1 MSLLPASS
9 IGDEST
15 GFYNGV
21 ATQSLR
27 FDDGS
32 SDHLTFTPGSASSAT
47 DRRKITHA
55 VWIKRGNLDTTQ
67 NIYSTTQNG
76 GGDYYLWRIN
86 TDNTMTIILNVSNL
100 NFGYDCTEV
109 FRDTGNWYHFVLI
122 IDTTQSSASDRIKL
136 YKNGEQQTLSNK
148 YGSDVSQNFSNYVMD
163 GTEDAIGEFNYN
175 STGYFDGYMCDFITT
190 IGQDNS
196 ISDFGETKNGVWI
209 AKNYSGSYGA
219 NGFRLQFDQTGTGTA
234 SSSTIGA
241 DVSGNTNH
249 WTSNNLASGDSNFPD
264 SPENNLAVW
273 NRLIYRRSNN
283 FVAVFSEGNTKV
295 NGTSSQVAHTS
306 STLASTGKHY
316 AEFYINNS
324 SKAVTSCG
332 VVRTL
337 WDGGLGQ
344 SYAGNYGGAY
354 YSTNGTRAYNATSDS
369 QTAPGSDRV
378 GIEVDFA
385 NNEVEFFTVAS
396 DGTRTSR
403 GGKLNGDDGIEFNGE
418 GVFTATTHDVSSS
431 YIEAYFSETS
441 WNGTPNSG
449 YEELSASKLPD
460 VTISPTESTQAD
472 DHFNTFLYTGTNA
485 TNRDLALN
493 TFTPDWVWLKSRS
506 QSDNHVVVDS
516 SRVTGTHLDSSAVYP
531 NLHTNTTDGETS
543 DSHPKIITNGV
554 QVSGGLYD
562 NNNVTFVVWN
572 WKANGGSLTTNDASS
587 TGVGTI
593 DSVFQANTTSG
604 FSIVTYTGTG
614 SAGTV
619 KHGLSVAPSL
629 VIIKNRSGASVPN
642 WVIGQDKSGFTGQLY
657 FDTGAFSTNSGSFNN
672 TAPTTSVVSIG
683 TDSTVNQSTATYVM
697 YCFAN
702 VEGFSRVGSYT
713 GNGRTDGPFIY
724 TGFRPAFLL
733 IKSTGSSS
741 NGWYIYDNKR
751 LNFGSLVDGQV
762 YANLANGDDDGN
774 RDLDFL
780 SNGFKPRLTDSN
792 VNGNGSTFI
801 YLAFADQAFKFSN
814 AR

>member
-32 SDHLTFTPGSASSAT
+32 SDHLTFTTGSASSAT

-55 VWIKRGNLDTTQ
+55 VWIKRANIGTYQ
-67 NIYSTTQNG
+67 AIYSTTQNG
-76 GGDYYLWRIN
+76 GGDYYQWRFAN
-86 TDNTMTIILNVSNL
+86 DDTMTLYLNVSN
-100 NFGYDCTEV
+100 YDYAYDTAAV
-109 FRDTGNWYHFVLI
+109 YRDTMNWYHFVLI
-122 IDTTQSSASDRIKL
+122 IDTTQSTDTNRVKL
-136 YKNGEQQTLSNK
+136 YANGVQQTLNVK
-148 YGSDVSQNFSNYVMD
+148 FTNHVGQNFSNYVMD
-163 GTEDAIGEFNYN
+163 GTEDAIGQFNYN
-175 STGYFDGYMCDFITT
+175 STAYFDGYMCDFITT

-234 SSSTIGA
+234 STSTIGA
-241 DVSGNTNH
+241 DTSGNTNH

-273 NRLIYRRSNN
+273 NRLVYRRSNN

-354 YSTNGTRAYNATSDS
+354 YSTNGTRAYNATYDS

-403 GGKLNGDDGIEFNGE
+403 GGKLNGDDGIDFEGE

-449 YEELSASKLPD
+449 YEELSANKLPD
-460 VTISPTESTQAD
+460 VTIGAASDTQAD
-472 DHFNTFLYTGTNA
+472 DHFDTILRVGHGTSGGS
-485 TNRDLALN
+485 
-493 TFTPDWVWLKSRS
+493 TPANFKADWIWEKVRNSAYSHYLI
-506 QSDNHVVVDS
+506 DS
-516 SRVTGTHLDSSAVYP
+516 SRGIVDGSTQVLI
-531 NLHTNTTDGETS
+531 TNTTNLETTGNWYKPPTS
-543 DSHPKIITNGV
+543 SSLEFNTNDWASSFNLV
-554 QVSGGLYD
+554 D
-562 NNNVTFVVWN
+562 WI
-572 WKANGGSLTTNDASS
+572 WKANGGTTTTNDASS

-593 DSVFQANTTSG
+593 DSVFQANDTSG

-629 VIIKNRSGASVPN
+629 VIIKSRTGASVPN
-642 WVIGQDKSGFTGQLY
+642 WVIGQDISGFTGQLY

-672 TAPTTSVVSIG
+672 TAPTSSVVSIG
-683 TDSTVNQSTATYVM
+683 TDSTVNQNTATYVM

-702 VEGFSRVGSYT
+702 VEGYCRIGKYT

-724 TGFRPAFLL
+724 TGFRPAWLL
-733 IKSTGSSS
+733 IKSTGSST
-741 NGWYIYDNKR
+741 NGWYMYDNKR
-751 LNFGSLVDGQV
+751 LNFGTLVDGQL
-762 YANLANGDDDGN
+762 YANLANAEDDGN

-814 AR
+814 AK

>member
-32 SDHLTFTPGSASSAT
+32 SDHLTFTPSSASSAE
-47 DRRKITHA
+47 DRRKITHS
-55 VWIKRGNLDTTQ
+55 VWIKRGNIGTYQ
-67 NIYSTTQNG
+67 SIYSTTQNG
-76 GGDYYLWRIN
+76 GGDYYLWRFAN
-86 TDNTMTIILNVSNL
+86 DDTMTIYLNVSDSD
-100 NFGYDCTEV
+100 FAYDSAEV
-109 FRDTGNWYHFVLI
+109 YRDTSNWYHFVLI
-122 IDTTQSSASDRIKL
+122 IDTTQSTDTNRVKL
-136 YKNGEQQTLSNK
+136 YKNGEQQTLNIKFSNH
-148 YGSDVSQNFSNYVMD
+148 VSQNFSNYVMD

-175 STGYFDGYMCDFITT
+175 STTYFDGYMCDFITT

-196 ISDFGETKNGVWI
+196 ISDFGETKNDVWI

-234 SSSTIGA
+234 SASTIGA

-324 SKAVTSCG
+324 SKSVTSCG

-344 SYAGNYGGAY
+344 SYAGNYGGSY

-385 NNEVEFFTVAS
+385 NNEVEYFTVAS

-418 GVFTATTHDVSSS
+418 GVFTATTHDVSTS
-431 YIEAYFSETS
+431 YIEAYFSESS
-441 WNGTPNSG
+441 WHGTPNSG
-449 YEELSASKLPD
+449 YEELSASKLPE
-460 VTISPTESTQAD
+460 TTLSPDKDEQA
-472 DHFNTFLYTGTNA
+472 
-485 TNRDLALN
+485 
-493 TFTPDWVWLKSRS
+493 
-506 QSDNHVVVDS
+506 
-516 SRVTGTHLDSSAVYP
+516 
-531 NLHTNTTDGETS
+531 TDYF
-543 DSHPKIITNGV
+543 DI
-554 QVSGGLYD
+554 QL
-562 NNNVTFVVWN
+562 W
-572 WKANGGSLTTNDASS
+572 
-587 TGVGTI
+587 
-593 DSVFQANTTSG
+593 
-604 FSIVTYTGTG
+604 TGTG
-614 SAGTV
+614 SGQSFSNFSFQPDWLWFKQRNGTSDHAMFDSTRGVNAGFTSHSTSGENTNASSSQDLVSFDNDGFTTGTPSQYGSLGSSGNTIVTWAWRLNGGTTSSDTNGNRTTTV
-619 KHGLSVAPSL
+619 QTNANAGISIATYNNPSQGNHTFGHGLGSKPEAFIWRARNTIMNWIWWDSHNFTDADRDGKYFNST
-629 VIIKNRSGASVPN
+629 IGFTSGSN
-642 WVIGQDKSGFTGQLY
+642 WVTD
-657 FDTGAFSTNSGSFNN
+657 
-672 TAPTTSVVSIG
+672 V
-683 TDSTVNQSTATYVM
+683 TDSIIEITDGQVSSGNDIDYWCIS
-697 YCFAN
+697 FKS
-702 VEGFSRVGSYT
+702 VEGFSRIGNYT
-713 GNGRTDGPFIY
+713 GNGRTDGPFVY
-724 TGFRPAFLL
+724 TGFRPAWVMFKRIDANNSWVILDNTR
-733 IKSTGSSS
+733 SPS
-741 NGWYIYDNKR
+741 NAVNDI
-751 LNFGSLVDGQV
+751 LF
-762 YANLANGDDDGN
+762 ANLSDAEIAFD
-774 RDLDFL
+774 RADFL
-780 SNGFKPRLTDSN
+780 SNGFKLRDSGSG
-792 VNGNGSTFI
+792 VNNSGGTFV
-801 YLAFADQAFKFSN
+801 YMAFAEQPFKFSN

>member
-32 SDHLTFTPGSASSAT
+32 SDHLTFTTGSASSAT

-55 VWIKRGNLDTTQ
+55 VWIKRANIGTYQ
-67 NIYSTTQNG
+67 AIYSTTQNG
-76 GGDYYLWRIN
+76 GGDYYQWRFAN
-86 TDNTMTIILNVSNL
+86 DDTMTLYLNVSN
-100 NFGYDCTEV
+100 YDYAYDTAAV
-109 FRDTGNWYHFVLI
+109 YRDTMNWYHFVLI
-122 IDTTQSSASDRIKL
+122 IDTTQSTDTNRVKL
-136 YKNGEQQTLSNK
+136 YANGVQQTLNVK
-148 YGSDVSQNFSNYVMD
+148 FTNHVGQNFSNYVMD
-163 GTEDAIGEFNYN
+163 GTEDAIGQFNYN
-175 STGYFDGYMCDFITT
+175 STAYFDGYMCDFITT

-234 SSSTIGA
+234 STSTIGA
-241 DVSGNTNH
+241 DTSGNTNH

-273 NRLIYRRSNN
+273 NRLVYRRSNN

-354 YSTNGTRAYNATSDS
+354 YSTNGTRAYNATYDS

-403 GGKLNGDDGIEFNGE
+403 GGKLNGDDGIDFEGE

-449 YEELSASKLPD
+449 YEELSANKLPD
-460 VTISPTESTQAD
+460 VTIGAASDTQAD
-472 DHFNTFLYTGTNA
+472 DHFDTILRVGHGTSGGS
-485 TNRDLALN
+485 
-493 TFTPDWVWLKSRS
+493 TPANFKADWIWEKVRNSAYSHYLI
-506 QSDNHVVVDS
+506 DS
-516 SRVTGTHLDSSAVYP
+516 SRGIVDGSTQVLI
-531 NLHTNTTDGETS
+531 TNTTNLETTGNWYKPPTS
-543 DSHPKIITNGV
+543 SSLEFNTNDWASSFNLV
-554 QVSGGLYD
+554 D
-562 NNNVTFVVWN
+562 WI
-572 WKANGGSLTTNDASS
+572 WKANGGTTTTNDASS

-593 DSVFQANTTSG
+593 DSVFQANDTSG

-629 VIIKNRSGASVPN
+629 VIIKSRTGASVPN
-642 WVIGQDKSGFTGQLY
+642 WVIGQDISGFTGQLY

-672 TAPTTSVVSIG
+672 TAPTSSVVSIG
-683 TDSTVNQSTATYVM
+683 TDSTVNQNTATYVM

-702 VEGFSRVGSYT
+702 VEGYCRIGKYT

-724 TGFRPAFLL
+724 TGFRPAWLL
-733 IKSTGSSS
+733 IKSTGSST
-741 NGWYIYDNKR
+741 NGWYMYDNKR
-751 LNFGSLVDGQV
+751 LNFGTLVDGQL
-762 YANLANGDDDGN
+762 YANLANAEDDGN